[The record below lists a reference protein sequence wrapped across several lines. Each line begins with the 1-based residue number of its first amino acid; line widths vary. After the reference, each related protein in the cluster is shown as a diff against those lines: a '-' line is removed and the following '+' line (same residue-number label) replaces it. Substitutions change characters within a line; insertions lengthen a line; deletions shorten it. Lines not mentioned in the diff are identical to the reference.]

1 VDIIGFSL
9 YRQVATDMSEMQF
22 SNNYRDLS
30 DSQGV
35 DAGFQFEF
43 YCERCSDRWRTH
55 FKPYRS
61 AQASGWLQKGASM
74 FGGMLGNASSV
85 LSGMAQAGWHSARD
99 EAFTEAIA
107 AGKAHFNRCGN
118 CHDYVCATCFDSQNG
133 LCYNCAPNVNVK
145 ISQARVQ
152 GEVSAASEIAN
163 DEGKVRGARR
173 DVTQAMQLVCPQC
186 RAETHGAKFCP
197 ECGFKMAQQ
206 VSCISCP
213 TLLQPGT
220 KFCTECGTRQ
230 S

>member
-1 VDIIGFSL
+1 MRALQRPLAYAF
-9 YRQVATDMSEMQF
+9 QA
-22 SNNYRDLS
+22 LS
-30 DSQGV
+30 QRPGLGLAAKRRKHV
-35 DAGFQFEF
+35 RWHAGQ
-43 YCERCSDRWRTH
+43 CQQRVVWH
-55 FKPYRS
+55 
-61 AQASGWLQKGASM
+61 G
-74 FGGMLGNASSV
+74 
-85 LSGMAQAGWHSARD
+85 AGWHSARD

-118 CHDYVCATCFDSQNG
+118 CHDYVCASCIDGQNG

-145 ISQARVQ
+145 ISQARAQ

-213 TLLQPGT
+213 TMLQPGT

>member
-1 VDIIGFSL
+1 
-9 YRQVATDMSEMQF
+9 MSEMQF

-61 AQASGWLQKGASM
+61 AQASGWLQKGANM
-74 FGGMLGNASSV
+74 FGGLLGNASSV

-145 ISQARVQ
+145 ISQARAQ

-213 TLLQPGT
+213 TMLQPGT